1 MMIKQIL
8 SPFVFTAIV
17 VLAHAQDRV
26 YSQATAAVPDSVVT
40 FASSLYK
47 PNSFLRTLFMG
58 KNYRS
63 EWEQKVTLPV
73 FYFSGS
79 GFRIKELGG
88 GMQTKSLH
96 MIDSLGKEWSLRTVD
111 KDVSAAPVA
120 FLQSSLG
127 QKVAQDMISSAF
139 PYGAVLAGELSHAAG
154 LRTARPRVYFI
165 ADDSGLGP
173 YRSLFANTLCTLE
186 ERDPGFDNTD
196 DSETVLDNLTKEN
209 RFKIQQLVLLRAR
222 ILDMLMADWDRHAD
236 NWRWGRADSADFTF
250 YYAVPRDR
258 DWAFYKSKGWIP
270 KVVQLTGAMRCFVP
284 FGPEL
289 KNIKDLSWKAWT
301 MDKTFLN
308 EMTGADWEKTIQ
320 HLQAALTDDVLE
332 AAVKKLPVSIFETDG
347 QWFIQSLK
355 RRRDVLKKEVMKYY
369 RFLAE
374 EPIVNGSNANER
386 FVIASD
392 DNGLTVTVYSLDA
405 EQRKL
410 YERRFLSAE
419 TYFITLNGLGG
430 ADVFEVKE
438 NCRSKIRLIINGG
451 DGEDHYNLKGNIRT
465 TVKDAASDKNVLL
478 FKGTAKVHFK

>member
-1 MMIKQIL
+1 
-8 SPFVFTAIV
+8 
-17 VLAHAQDRV
+17 
-26 YSQATAAVPDSVVT
+26 
-40 FASSLYK
+40 
-47 PNSFLRTLFMG
+47 
-58 KNYRS
+58 
-63 EWEQKVTLPV
+63 
-73 FYFSGS
+73 
-79 GFRIKELGG
+79 
-88 GMQTKSLH
+88 
-96 MIDSLGKEWSLRTVD
+96 
-111 KDVSAAPVA
+111 
-120 FLQSSLG
+120 
-127 QKVAQDMISSAF
+127 
-139 PYGAVLAGELSHAAG
+139 
-154 LRTARPRVYFI
+154 
-165 ADDSGLGP
+165 
-173 YRSLFANTLCTLE
+173 
-186 ERDPGFDNTD
+186 
-196 DSETVLDNLTKEN
+196 
-209 RFKIQQLVLLRAR
+209 
-222 ILDMLMADWDRHAD
+222 
-236 NWRWGRADSADFTF
+236 
-250 YYAVPRDR
+250 
-258 DWAFYKSKGWIP
+258 
-270 KVVQLTGAMRCFVP
+270 
-284 FGPEL
+284 
-289 KNIKDLSWKAWT
+289 
-301 MDKTFLN
+301 
-308 EMTGADWEKTIQ
+308 MTGADWEKTIQ
-320 HLQAALTDDVLE
+320 HLQAALTDDILE